1 LHWKKLQPEKPKL
14 PHFSRSQLFDSKPK
28 INSLFIVEDQRTT
41 SLTDIVLVFE
51 VHQPH
56 RIKKNFFWDNKIFK
70 HVKKEELFEY
80 YFDNAAN
87 REIFER
93 ASRKC
98 YFPSNNILLE
108 IIDKHKNERKR
119 VKVSFS
125 VSGVFLEQCEM
136 FNKDLLESFKQ
147 LAETGCVE
155 FLSQT
160 YYHSLASLYPERE
173 EFIEQVKMHQQIM
186 KDLLSYTPM
195 IFENTELLYNNAV
208 ARTVE
213 NLGYKGIFTEG
224 VERILRD
231 KSPNYLY
238 LPKDSKKIKVFLRNY
253 KLTDDIGFRFSARWW
268 NEWPLTADK
277 YSSWLATT
285 PGQCISIFPDY
296 ETFGEHHWPETGI
309 HDFLRHLPSE
319 ILKWWNLHMSTPSE
333 VAEKYAPAGEID
345 VPELGGTVSWADLER
360 DASCWLGN
368 TMQWAYYTSLRK
380 LEPFVKETEDETF
393 LKNWRYFQTSDHL
406 YYMFTAGG
414 GPGEVHSYFS
424 PYGTPADAFVTA
436 QAAILDFESRV
447 RLSAV
452 VADEP
457 FLFYVGTGEKYYA
470 GKMAWSLKGFAR
482 AIEKIGLKSIEFHS
496 KRGDF
501 EKWTEN
507 SLHDNA
513 LTKELKNA
521 NLAKLKGEQLR
532 KMLVK
537 IVRERLD
544 FLQAEI

>member
-1 LHWKKLQPEKPKL
+1 M
-14 PHFSRSQLFDSKPK
+14 
-28 INSLFIVEDQRTT
+28 
-41 SLTDIVLVFE
+41 TDVMLIFE

-56 RIKKNFFWDNKIFK
+56 RIKKDFFWENRIFR
-70 HVKKEELFEY
+70 HVKKEEFFEY
-80 YFDNAAN
+80 YFDKEGNK
-87 REIFER
+87 EIFDR

-108 IIDKHKNERKR
+108 LIDRYKNDKKK

-136 FNKDLLESFKQ
+136 FNTDLLETFKQ

-160 YYHSLASLYPERE
+160 YFHSLASLYPERD
-173 EFIEQVKMHQQIM
+173 EFIEQVKMHQQVM
-186 KDLLSYTPM
+186 KDLLDYTPTV
-195 IFENTELLYNNAV
+195 FENTELLYNNAV

-213 NLGYKGIFTEG
+213 KLGYKGIFTEG
-224 VERILRD
+224 VERILQG

-238 LPKDSKKIKVFLRNY
+238 SPKDSKKIKVLLRNY

-277 YSSWLATT
+277 YANWLSST
-285 PGQCISIFPDY
+285 PGECITIFPDY

-333 VAEKYAPAGEID
+333 VADKYTSSGELD

-368 TMQWAYYTSLRK
+368 AMQWAYYTSLRR
-380 LEPFVKETEDETF
+380 LEPLVKETEDEQF
-393 LKNWRYFQTSDHL
+393 LKTWRYFQTSDHL
-406 YYMFTAGG
+406 YYMFTSGG

-424 PYGTPADAFVTA
+424 PFGTPADAFVTA
-436 QAAILDFESRV
+436 QAAILDFENRV
-447 RLSAV
+447 RVAAV

-457 FLFYVGTGEKYYA
+457 FLFYTGAGEKYYTGTMIWGLRA
-470 GKMAWSLKGFAR
+470 FAKAIAKISSKSL
-482 AIEKIGLKSIEFHS
+482 EFHI

-501 EKWTEN
+501 EKWAEK
-507 SLHDNA
+507 SLQDTALAKELEKTA
-513 LTKELKNA
+513 LT
-521 NLAKLKGEQLR
+521 KLKGEELR
-532 KMLVK
+532 KALVNLLK
-537 IVRERLD
+537 RRLD
-544 FLQAEI
+544 GLNTEIQSATRYF